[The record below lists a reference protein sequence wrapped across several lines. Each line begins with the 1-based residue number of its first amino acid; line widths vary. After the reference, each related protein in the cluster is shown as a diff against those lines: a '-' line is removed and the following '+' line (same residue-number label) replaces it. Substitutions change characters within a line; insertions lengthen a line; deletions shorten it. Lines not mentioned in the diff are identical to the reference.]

1 MLPPTI
7 VPTTAPTSNQQEA
20 QAQLDLLRHELAS
33 LQGFSPEKA
42 QKIVND
48 LTTLLE
54 CTNYDSFLE
63 TIQSKSDLLFALKQQ
78 ETSKN
83 FVNSSLVKTVEIQ
96 EQCIQILENL
106 NADLEREQ
114 DNEHISTKLA
124 SLKATKDSLKE
135 TLRLKEKLFSEASMA
150 AAAANANAAL
160 LQPLDPEALAGQM
173 DDFELP
179 PLS

>member
-1 MLPPTI
+1 M
-7 VPTTAPTSNQQEA
+7 
-20 QAQLDLLRHELAS
+20 
-33 LQGFSPEKA
+33 
-42 QKIVND
+42 
-48 LTTLLE
+48 
-54 CTNYDSFLE
+54 
-63 TIQSKSDLLFALKQQ
+63 
-78 ETSKN
+78 
-83 FVNSSLVKTVEIQ
+83 EIQ